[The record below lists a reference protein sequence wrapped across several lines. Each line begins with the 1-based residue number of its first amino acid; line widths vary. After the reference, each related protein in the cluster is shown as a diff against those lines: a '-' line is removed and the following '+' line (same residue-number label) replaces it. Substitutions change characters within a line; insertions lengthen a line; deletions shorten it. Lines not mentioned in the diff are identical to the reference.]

1 MNRGPA
7 PGMSWPVAARPLGR
21 RQIRMRILVAADG
34 SSHANRAL
42 DFAARLAKEL
52 KGVEVTLINVGH
64 IPITESPPIGN
75 PGYVDYGAM
84 EEALERAGRQI
95 LEYAA
100 KPFAANDMRVT
111 PLYRSGD
118 PAAEIIRAAREK
130 KVELIIVGA
139 RGLSQ
144 LSGLILGSVSEK
156 VLHVAPCPVIV
167 VR

>member
-1 MNRGPA
+1 
-7 PGMSWPVAARPLGR
+7 
-21 RQIRMRILVAADG
+21 MRILVAADG

-42 DFAARLAKEL
+42 DFAARLAKEV

-95 LEYAA
+95 LEDAA

-111 PLYRSGD
+111 PLYRFGGSSGRNHQSRPRKESRVDHCRRARPEPTERVD
-118 PAAEIIRAAREK
+118 PWKRQREST
-130 KVELIIVGA
+130 A
-139 RGLSQ
+139 RGP
-144 LSGLILGSVSEK
+144 LSGNCRALSDRHQRDEHLACCGE
-156 VLHVAPCPVIV
+156 
-167 VR
+167 

>member
-1 MNRGPA
+1 
-7 PGMSWPVAARPLGR
+7 
-21 RQIRMRILVAADG
+21 MRILVAADG

-95 LEYAA
+95 LEDAA
-100 KPFAANDMRVT
+100 KPFAANDMTSTSRAAA
-111 PLYRSGD
+111 SD
-118 PAAEIIRAAREK
+118 PARFFGAAKSPR
-130 KVELIIVGA
+130 
-139 RGLSQ
+139 
-144 LSGLILGSVSEK
+144 
-156 VLHVAPCPVIV
+156 P
-167 VR
+167 